1 MIQYLIPPIFRSQ
14 LINMDV
20 QGINL
25 LWPRFLSF
33 MKNHIDDM
41 IWTISY
47 DTFWPK
53 GGQKHDGHWS
63 LFVWNVSLHSNHCI
77 QAVSTNLKSL
87 SKRFKIIIHGRFNND
102 RVPAYGMQHTVCY
115 MTAINVCTWHLGRT
129 RTKMHFSDRAR
140 PAPWKIEKFGTNLD
154 QVVQNRAV
162 REPLIRP
169 IKLENSWK
177 IRT

>member
-1 MIQYLIPPIFRSQ
+1 
-14 LINMDV
+14 MDV

-33 MKNHIDDM
+33 IKNHIDDM

-87 SKRFKIIIHGRFNND
+87 SKRFKIIIHGRFNNN
-102 RVPAYGMQHTVCY
+102 RVPAYRILH
-115 MTAINVCTWHLGRT
+115 
-129 RTKMHFSDRAR
+129 DRYKCLYLTSGPDQDKNALFGSGQTS
-140 PAPWKIEKFGTNLD
+140 AMKNWKIWDQLGLSGPESSGTWTSNSAYKIGN
-154 QVVQNRAV
+154 V
-162 REPLIRP
+162 
-169 IKLENSWK
+169 LENTNVK
-177 IRT
+177 